1 MPTVKDHFGLKHT
14 PFTKDIGH
22 KDLYRYDQLEQLFEL
37 LRATV
42 EDGSMALITGR
53 AGTGKTTGIRGFV
66 ESLPSAKYRI
76 VYVGQEQ
83 RGSGVIAR
91 ILQELGAKPNLAWA
105 NRTIKLTQKFQDTLR
120 SGRRLVLIIDEAHL
134 LEHQTLE
141 DIRLLTNLDMDRS
154 TGVSVLLLGQHWLR
168 GVLKKIGNEAL
179 YQRLRLRLS
188 LEGLTEEQTG
198 GYIRHHMT
206 LAGCTADVFTEEAIT
221 EIFAAAEGIL
231 REINN
236 IAYECLFMTSQ
247 TNQQYVDK
255 QLVTAVLN
263 QRELN

>member
-1 MPTVKDHFGLKHT
+1 M
-14 PFTKDIGH
+14 
-22 KDLYRYDQLEQLFEL
+22 
-37 LRATV
+37 
-42 EDGSMALITGR
+42 
-53 AGTGKTTGIRGFV
+53 
-66 ESLPSAKYRI
+66 
-76 VYVGQEQ
+76 
-83 RGSGVIAR
+83 IAR